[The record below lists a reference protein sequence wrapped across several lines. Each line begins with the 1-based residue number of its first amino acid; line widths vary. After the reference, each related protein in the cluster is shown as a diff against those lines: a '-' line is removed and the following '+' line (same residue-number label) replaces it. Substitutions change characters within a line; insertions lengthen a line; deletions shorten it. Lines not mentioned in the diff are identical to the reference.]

1 MRKILCYFCF
11 CIICLTVFLTGG
23 CSKQKE
29 IMESDNKKE
38 EQTAEEQQEHSFE
51 KQYSENV
58 SVNIENVPQI
68 SEEKGSKWKIS
79 KAYVDLKQM
88 REIVFSED
96 KSTETVDSPWKNVEQ
111 LTTQDGLL
119 LIQDETVLMGRTK
132 EWDRYSDF
140 IGFRELEG
148 LSMTQSTE
156 TDLAFLSRE
165 DAKEK
170 VQKITQQLFPDIQYD
185 EIVVDAYTKEYFTE
199 LIDYIEEIP
208 TYRDFIKSE
217 TKDQVWQDS
226 DEIYCV
232 TITFKEDDIP
242 MQKKDFILMDETTI
256 WGSKMIVWLSEK
268 GVQKFEGY
276 GLWKKEKEE
285 EVTICTLENAIEA
298 LNGKYQNI
306 VTEEKITITK
316 AELEYSPLTEGITG
330 ELFLTPVWALA
341 GNAIVTMR
349 SADGT
354 EEQVKMTKE
363 IHVNAET
370 GKLIE

>member
-226 DEIYCV
+226 DEIY
-232 TITFKEDDIP
+232 
-242 MQKKDFILMDETTI
+242 
-256 WGSKMIVWLSEK
+256 
-268 GVQKFEGY
+268 
-276 GLWKKEKEE
+276 
-285 EVTICTLENAIEA
+285 
-298 LNGKYQNI
+298 
-306 VTEEKITITK
+306 
-316 AELEYSPLTEGITG
+316 
-330 ELFLTPVWALA
+330 
-341 GNAIVTMR
+341 
-349 SADGT
+349 
-354 EEQVKMTKE
+354 
-363 IHVNAET
+363 
-370 GKLIE
+370 